1 MAGKTSGVAAQ
12 FKKLNTKMLY
22 THCHGHA
29 LNLDVKGVCFKVDML
44 KMTFEM
50 TRGICKLV
58 KESPQRNNMLE
69 EIRKT
74 TKNQAKSVHS
84 FCPIRWTVRGETLD
98 SIINNY
104 EQLVSL
110 WQWSLQ
116 KLTNTEMKTRIHGA
130 ISHMKKF
137 DLFFGCR
144 LGATILNQTD
154 NLSRTL

>member
-1 MAGKTSGVAAQ
+1 MAGKTLGVAVQ

-29 LNLDVKGVCFKVDML
+29 LNLAVKDACFKVDML

-50 TRGICKLV
+50 TREICKLV
-58 KESPQRNNMLE
+58 KESPQRNNRLE

-84 FCPIRWTVRGETLD
+84 FCPTRWTVRGETLD

-104 EQLVSL
+104 EQLMSL
-110 WQWSLQ
+110 WEWSLQ
-116 KLTNTEMKTRIHGA
+116 KLTNTEMKARIHGA

-137 DLFFGCR
+137 DFFSVV
-144 LGATILNQTD
+144 D
-154 NLSRTL
+154 

>member
-50 TRGICKLV
+50 TRETCKLV

-74 TKNQAKSVHS
+74 TKNQAKVCIAFVQQDGQCVVKH
-84 FCPIRWTVRGETLD
+84 
-98 SIINNY
+98 
-104 EQLVSL
+104 
-110 WQWSLQ
+110 
-116 KLTNTEMKTRIHGA
+116 
-130 ISHMKKF
+130 
-137 DLFFGCR
+137 
-144 LGATILNQTD
+144 
-154 NLSRTL
+154 